1 MAFRQHGG
9 IFVCMRAEAT
19 RKPDIK
25 LLGRFL
31 LRLLAE
37 TFRPFPSLSVP
48 FFFSFFRTLW
58 PSWKQS
64 ILLRCLV
71 VNPEA
76 LLLLYADKVRL
87 CLTEKQFTFLLRFL
101 CLLFRPDTFYLLFRV
116 DFRCPFY
123 LFFPSALLHTS
134 PERALIAMPAGKS
147 EQDRTYRTDIRTFL
161 LWQ

>member
-37 TFRPFPSLSVP
+37 TFRPFLL
-48 FFFSFFRTLW
+48 FLFRTLW
-58 PSWKQS
+58 PSWRQS

-123 LFFPSALLHTS
+123 LFFPSALLSHPCYFS
-134 PERALIAMPAGKS
+134 I
-147 EQDRTYRTDIRTFL
+147 I
-161 LWQ
+161 

>member
-25 LLGRFL
+25 LFGRFL

-37 TFRPFPSLSVP
+37 TFRPFPSLSS
-48 FFFSFFRTLW
+48 SFFRTLW
-58 PSWKQS
+58 PSWRQS

-87 CLTEKQFTFLLRFL
+87 CLTEEKKT
-101 CLLFRPDTFYLLFRV
+101 
-116 DFRCPFY
+116 
-123 LFFPSALLHTS
+123 LFFTPLHCALNI
-134 PERALIAMPAGKS
+134 LICYLG
-147 EQDRTYRTDIRTFL
+147 I
-161 LWQ
+161 

>member
-1 MAFRQHGG
+1 MSVIRQGCLSLGKRAIPSARG
-9 IFVCMRAEAT
+9 IFVCMRAEAP

-25 LLGRFL
+25 LFGRFL

-123 LFFPSALLHTS
+123 LFFPSALLS
-134 PERALIAMPAGKS
+134 
-147 EQDRTYRTDIRTFL
+147 L
-161 LWQ
+161 LAIFP

>member
-25 LLGRFL
+25 LFGRFL

-101 CLLFRPDTFYLLFRV
+101 HLSFRPDTFSSYSGLPFGALFI
-116 DFRCPFY
+116 Y
-123 LFFPSALLHTS
+123 FFLA
-134 PERALIAMPAGKS
+134 RFFLILAIFP
-147 EQDRTYRTDIRTFL
+147 
-161 LWQ
+161 

>member
-1 MAFRQHGG
+1 M
-9 IFVCMRAEAT
+9 
-19 RKPDIK
+19 
-25 LLGRFL
+25 
-31 LRLLAE
+31 
-37 TFRPFPSLSVP
+37 
-48 FFFSFFRTLW
+48 
-58 PSWKQS
+58 
-64 ILLRCLV
+64 RCLV